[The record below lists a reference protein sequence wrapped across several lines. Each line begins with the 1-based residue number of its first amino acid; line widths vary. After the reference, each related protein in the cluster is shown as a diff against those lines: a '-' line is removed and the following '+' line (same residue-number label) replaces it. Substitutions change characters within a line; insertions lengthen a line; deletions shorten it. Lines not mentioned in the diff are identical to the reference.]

1 MGLITGMLGVLAGW
15 KGRNFWN
22 VLLLA
27 VLVIFLGFASADYF
41 AAARSGSPDLGL
53 YAKGGAIEFVEA
65 FGMYAVSFFAAKLV
79 RGRSARKPETVRHAP
94 PPAAPEPP
102 ADSGVNAKGVPHG
115 EAMRLQRRKS
125 RQRFN
130 AKKQRNRR

>member
-22 VLLLA
+22 LLLLA

-41 AAARSGSPDLGL
+41 AAARGGNPDLGL
-53 YAKGGAIEFVEA
+53 YAKGVAIEFVEA

-79 RGRSARKPETVRHAP
+79 RGKGVRKPEAP
-94 PPAAPEPP
+94 RPVTPPAPEPP

-130 AKKQRNRR
+130 ARRRRNRR